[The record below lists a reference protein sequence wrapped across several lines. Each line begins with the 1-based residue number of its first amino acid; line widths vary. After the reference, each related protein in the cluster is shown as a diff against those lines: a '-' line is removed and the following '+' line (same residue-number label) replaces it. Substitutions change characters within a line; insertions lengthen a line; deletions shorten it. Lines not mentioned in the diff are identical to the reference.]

1 MVPSSG
7 PWEGRMTASP
17 PLDYK
22 SWRRIMSEPQRH
34 VLIWVAPEFL
44 KSSGMIRLFTE
55 AGIFSPPEN
64 DLDGYIRSA
73 EASGGFAMTGKLAE
87 ANHGAGVW
95 ISPVNVPGLELMI
108 PWQFVK
114 SVVTAE
120 SPQSSKAFG
129 LMDKLTQPNGSATK
143 QRQRNPG
150 RSSVK

>member
-1 MVPSSG
+1 MNG
-7 PWEGRMTASP
+7 
-17 PLDYK
+17 
-22 SWRRIMSEPQRH
+22 PQRH

-55 AGIFSPPEN
+55 AGIFSPPED
-64 DLDGYIRSA
+64 DLDQYIRSA
-73 EASGGFAMTGKLAE
+73 ESAGGFAMTGQLAE

-129 LMDKLTQPNGSATK
+129 LMNELAQQNGAAAK
-143 QRQRNPG
+143 QRQRIKG
-150 RSSVK
+150 RGGVK

>member
-1 MVPSSG
+1 MSG
-7 PWEGRMTASP
+7 A
-17 PLDYK
+17 
-22 SWRRIMSEPQRH
+22 QRDI
-34 VLIWVAPEFL
+34 LIWVAPEFL

-55 AGIFSPPEN
+55 AGIFSPREN

-73 EASGGFAMTGKLAE
+73 ERSGGFAMTGKLAE

-95 ISPVNVPGLELMI
+95 ISPVTVPGLELMI

-120 SPQSSKAFG
+120 SQPSSKAFG
-129 LMDKLTQPNGSATK
+129 LMDKLTQSNGSATK
-143 QRQRNPG
+143 QRQRTPG